1 MNHDKIAVVDF
12 GGQFCHL
19 IATKIRKLDVLAEI
33 KDPCDPLDS
42 FKEYKGIVLSGS
54 PALASAGEGS
64 QFTEGLLDLELPII
78 GFCFGHQEIAKHYGG
93 QVEHTA
99 REYGFAKLQIYE
111 QAEIFH
117 GLGPEEQVWMS
128 HGDSVTELGEGFI
141 ELASSTIGD
150 GRPPHRNAAIAHP
163 GLKRY
168 GFQYH
173 PEVDDT
179 VHGLEMLS
187 NFVFRICGCR
197 PTWKIDDYVAEQM
210 EAIRREAGERSVF
223 LLASGGVDSTVTARL
238 IEKALGASR
247 LQLLHIDNGLMRKG
261 ESRRVVDRFREYG
274 MGENLHFIDASETFL
289 QALAGVTE
297 PERKRQIIGTT
308 FIDVFNSEAQRL
320 DLEGFML
327 GQGTIYPDT
336 IETGG
341 TKHSDVIKTHHNRVD
356 IVEQMIAEGRVIEPL
371 RELYKSE
378 VRELGKQLEISDDLL
393 YRHPFPGPGLG
404 IRVLCA
410 ADGEPEGY
418 DPQGAGAQL
427 KPLLE
432 PSGLEGLLLPVRSV
446 GVKADLRSYEFPV
459 LLHGPGAEWQ
469 TLTRLAGRICQEVP
483 GVNRGIYNLLD
494 EAPVS
499 AEVQPGGITLPR
511 LDLLRELDQLVMD
524 GLRRHGLMADIW
536 QCPTVLVPLAIN
548 SKGSELAVVRPI
560 LSERGM
566 TAAPSPLPDA
576 LIDELRQAVKA
587 FPEVSGLAIDV
598 TSKPPSTIEWE

>member
-19 IATKIRKLDVLAEI
+19 IATKIRKLEVLAEI
-33 KDPCDPLDS
+33 KDPNDPLDS
-42 FKEYKGIVLSGS
+42 FEEYKGIVLSGS

-64 QFTEGLLDLELPII
+64 QYTPGLIDLQMPII

-93 QVEHTA
+93 QVEHTS
-99 REYGFAKLQIYE
+99 REYGYAKLQIHE

-141 ELASSTIGD
+141 ELASSTTGENL
-150 GRPPHRNAAIAHP
+150 PHRNAAIAHP

-179 VHGLEMLS
+179 VHGSEMLA
-187 NFVFRICGCR
+187 NFVFRICRCR
-197 PTWKIDDYVAEQM
+197 PTWKINDYVAEQV
-210 EAIRREAGERSVF
+210 EAIRREVGERSVF

-238 IEKALGASR
+238 IERALGASR
-247 LQLLHIDNGLMRKG
+247 LQLLHIDNGLMRKD

-274 MGENLHFIDASETFL
+274 MGDNLHFIDATETFL

-308 FIDVFNSEAQRL
+308 FIDVFNSEAERL

-341 TKHSDVIKTHHNRVD
+341 TKHADVIKTHHNRVD
-356 IVEQMIAEGRVIEPL
+356 VVEQMIAQGKVIEPL

-378 VRELGKQLEISDDLL
+378 VRELGKQLGISDDLL

-410 ADGEPEGY
+410 AEGEPEGY
-418 DPQGAGAQL
+418 DPEGAGEQL
-427 KPLLE
+427 KTLLE
-432 PSGLEGLLLPVRSV
+432 PFSLEGMLLPVRSV

-459 LLHGPGAEWQ
+459 LLHGPGAAWQ
-469 TLTRLAGRICQEVP
+469 TLTTLAGRICQEVP
-483 GVNRGIYNLLD
+483 GVNRCIFNLLD
-494 EAPVS
+494 EVPTEAT
-499 AEVQPGGITLPR
+499 VQPGGITHTR
-511 LDLLRELDQLVMD
+511 LDLLRELDHLVMD

-548 SKGSELAVVRPI
+548 GRGSELAVVRPI

-566 TAAPSPLPDA
+566 TAAPAPLPEA
-576 LIDELRQAVKA
+576 LIVELREAVKT
-587 FPEVSGLAIDV
+587 FPEVSSLAIDV

>member
-1 MNHDKIAVVDF
+1 MHHDKIAVVDF

-19 IATKIRKLDVLAEI
+19 IATKIRKLEVLAEI
-33 KDPCDPLDS
+33 KDPNDPLDS
-42 FKEYKGIVLSGS
+42 YAGYKGIVLSGS
-54 PALASAGEGS
+54 PSLASAGEGS
-64 QFTEGLLDLELPII
+64 QYTAGLIDLPVPII

-99 REYGFAKLQIYE
+99 REYGYAKLQILE

-128 HGDSVTELGEGFI
+128 HGDSVTVLGEGFI
-141 ELASSTIGD
+141 ELATSTIGEH
-150 GRPPHRNAAIAHP
+150 GEPHRNAAIADP
-163 GLKRY
+163 VRKRY

-179 VHGLEMLS
+179 VHGVEMLA
-187 NFVFRICGCR
+187 NFAFRICGCE
-197 PTWKIDDYVAEQM
+197 PTWKIDDYVAEQV
-210 EAIRREAGERSVF
+210 EAIRREAGDRSVF

-238 IEKALGASR
+238 LDRALGASR
-247 LQLLHIDNGLMRKG
+247 VKLLHIDNGLMRKG
-261 ESRRVVDRFREYG
+261 ESARVVERFKTYG
-274 MGENLHFIDASETFL
+274 MGENLHFVDATETFL
-289 QALAGVTE
+289 GALAGVTE
-297 PERKRQIIGTT
+297 PEKKRQIIGTT
-308 FIDVFNSEAQRL
+308 FIDVFNLEAERL
-320 DLEGFML
+320 DLEGHML

-341 TKHSDVIKTHHNRVD
+341 TKHADVIKTHHNRVD

-378 VRELGKQLEISDDLL
+378 VRELGKQLGISDDLL

-410 ADGEPEGY
+410 PEGLPDGY
-418 DPQGAGAQL
+418 DPQGAAAQMKAL
-427 KPLLE
+427 LDPL
-432 PSGLEGLLLPVRSV
+432 GLQGLLLPVKSV

-459 LLHGPGAEWQ
+459 LLHGPTADWQ
-469 TLTRLAGRICQEVP
+469 TLTTVAGRVCQEVP
-483 GVNRGIYNLLD
+483 GTNRCIHNLLD
-494 EAPVS
+494 EVPVS
-499 AEVQPGGITLPR
+499 AEVRPGGITRER
-511 LDLLRELDQLVMD
+511 LDLLRELDHLVMD
-524 GLRRHGLMADIW
+524 GLRRHGVMADIW

-548 SKGSELAVVRPI
+548 GRGEELAVVRPI

-576 LIDELRQAVKA
+576 LIAELRHAVAA

>member
-19 IATKIRKLDVLAEI
+19 IATKIRKLEVLAEI
-33 KDPCDPLDS
+33 KDPGDPLES
-42 FKEYKGIVLSGS
+42 YEGYKGIVLSGS

-64 QFTEGLLDLELPII
+64 QFTEGLIDLPVPII

-93 QVEHTA
+93 EVEHTA
-99 REYGFAKLQIYE
+99 REYGYAKLHISE

-128 HGDSVTELGEGFI
+128 HGDSVTVLGEGFI

-150 GRPPHRNAAIAHP
+150 NGEPHHNAAIADP
-163 GLKRY
+163 VRKRY

-179 VHGLEMLS
+179 VHGSEMLA
-187 NFVFRICGCR
+187 NFVFRICDCT
-197 PTWKIDDYVAEQM
+197 PTWKIDDYVAEQVD
-210 EAIRREAGERSVF
+210 AIRHEAGDRNVF
-223 LLASGGVDSTVTARL
+223 LLASGGVDSTVTAVL
-238 IEKALGASR
+238 LDKALGAPR
-247 LQLLHIDNGLMRKG
+247 VKLLHIDNGLMRKG
-261 ESRRVVDRFREYG
+261 ESKRVVQRFKDYG
-274 MGENLHFIDASETFL
+274 MGENLHFADASETFL
-289 QALAGVTE
+289 EALAGVTE
-297 PERKRQIIGTT
+297 PEMKRQIIGTT
-308 FIDVFNSEAQRL
+308 FIEVFNDEAERL
-320 DLEGFML
+320 DVKGFML

-341 TKHSDVIKTHHNRVD
+341 TKHADVIKTHHNRVD
-356 IVEQMIAEGRVIEPL
+356 IVEQMIAEGKVIEPL

-378 VRELGKQLEISDDLL
+378 VRELGRQLGISDELI

-410 ADGEPEGY
+410 PAGGPGEY
-418 DPQGAGAQL
+418 DPQGAAAKL
-427 KPLLE
+427 ESLLA
-432 PSGLEGLLLPVRSV
+432 PAGLSGLLLPVKSV

-459 LLHGPGAEWQ
+459 IIHGPADWQ
-469 TLTRLAGRICQEVP
+469 TLTTLAGRVCQEVP
-483 GVNRGIYNLLD
+483 GVNRCIHNLLD
-494 EAPVS
+494 EAPVH
-499 AEVQPGGITLPR
+499 ADVRPGGITRAR
-511 LDLLRELDQLVMD
+511 LDLLRDLDQLVMD
-524 GLRRHGLMADIW
+524 GLRNHGVMADIW
-536 QCPTVLVPLAIN
+536 QCPTVLVPLSIN
-548 SKGSELAVVRPI
+548 GRGSELAVVRPI

-576 LIDELRQAVKA
+576 LIAELREAVKSC
-587 FPEVSGLAIDV
+587 PEVSGLAIDL